1 MPPRLSVI
9 IVSYNAEGII
19 GRCLDSLR
27 AQETAEPFEIIL
39 VDSSADG
46 TARLVESEYPEV
58 TLITFPE
65 RKFPGAA
72 RNAGLSAAHGE
83 IIAFIDADCTADAHW
98 VDAILEAHR
107 APHAAI
113 GGAIANGG
121 HGLVTWAAYFCEFS
135 EWMPGGRAR
144 WLSDMATANI
154 SYKRPILDE
163 CGPLIEGTYCSDSE
177 LHWRMARNGHR
188 IWFDPSVLICHHSI
202 DRLGAF
208 LKHTFAHGQSFGR
221 VRVSWQRFSAV
232 RRAVYAGL
240 CWLIPVVLTAR
251 QLRLHARNTAHLGAF
266 LKSLPLVVAGLLAW
280 GIGEGVGYVK
290 GARGK

>member
-1 MPPRLSVI
+1 
-9 IVSYNAEGII
+9 VSYNAEGVI

-27 AQETAEPFEIIL
+27 AQKTAEPFEIIV

-46 TARLVESEYPEV
+46 AARLVESEYPEV

-72 RNAGLSAAHGE
+72 RNAGLATAHGE
-83 IIAFIDADCTADAHW
+83 VVAFIDADCTADVHW

-107 APHAAI
+107 TPHAAI
-113 GGAIANGG
+113 GGAIANDGR
-121 HGLVTWAAYFCEFS
+121 GLVTWAAYFCEFS

-144 WLSDMATANI
+144 WLSDMAAANI

-163 CGPLIEGTYCSDSE
+163 YRPLIEGTYCSDSE
-177 LHWRMARNGHR
+177 LHWRMARDGHR

-202 DRLGAF
+202 GRLGAF
-208 LKHTFAHGQSFGR
+208 LRHTFAHGQSFAR
-221 VRVSWQRFSAV
+221 VRVGGQRFSAG

-240 CWLIPVVLTAR
+240 CWLIPLVLTAR
-251 QLRLHARNTAHLGAF
+251 QLRRHARNRACLGAF
-266 LKSLPLVVAGLLAW
+266 LKSLPLVIAGLFAW

-290 GARGK
+290 GARGQ